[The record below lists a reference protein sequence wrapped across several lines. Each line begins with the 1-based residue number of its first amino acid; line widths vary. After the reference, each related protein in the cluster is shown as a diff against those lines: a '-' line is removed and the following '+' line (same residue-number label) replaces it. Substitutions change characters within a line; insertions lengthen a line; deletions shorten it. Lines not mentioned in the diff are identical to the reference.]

1 MNTYTIYFKNGT
13 VFTFNCESFTVHY
26 SNITGEIISYSYEN
40 VEGAFPTFIKCDEIM
55 MVVKG

>member
-13 VFTFNCESFTVHY
+13 TFTFSCESFSVTY
-26 SNITGEIISYSYEN
+26 SKLTDEIVGYSLKG
-40 VEGAFPTFIKCDEIM
+40 VEGAYPTFIKCDEIM